1 MAFLDRIFRDNE
13 NPDVTRLSVHDLAA
27 GMQLVVLGDIT
38 VSQFKNA
45 MGLTVDDDQQ
55 LDELRTHYQGLSVD
69 DKKEFFARFTA
80 WTVLAASGRLTR
92 TQLANKFGMTE

>member
-27 GMQLVVLGDIT
+27 GMQLVVLGDVT

-45 MGLTVDDDQQ
+45 MGL
-55 LDELRTHYQGLSVD
+55 
-69 DKKEFFARFTA
+69 
-80 WTVLAASGRLTR
+80 RLT
-92 TQLANKFGMTE
+92 TTSNLTN